1 MLTALLGVWA
11 ADLLFQDPCSLSS
24 SPSPA
29 PSWGAEGVGEALV
42 RGVGPTVDAVR
53 VDLQQ
58 DGGAVPGAAGDL
70 GRRSQRGVQRAALVT
85 EAPGDRRGE
94 VAARVGPADRE
105 ALRNAADVGDLGAL
119 VSGAI
124 GTPR

>member
-1 MLTALLGVWA
+1 MLTALLGVWT

-29 PSWGAEGVGEALV
+29 PGWASWGAEGVGDALA

-70 GRRSQRGVQRAALVT
+70 GRVR
-85 EAPGDRRGE
+85 
-94 VAARVGPADRE
+94 
-105 ALRNAADVGDLGAL
+105 
-119 VSGAI
+119 AI